1 MKFKFKEFLRKL
13 GPGLITG
20 CSDDDPSGIATYTQ
34 AGAKFGLAALWTAF
48 VTYPLMYGIQEMCGR
63 IGIVTNLGLAGV
75 IKKYY
80 SKFFLYFLL
89 VLIFPA
95 ITFNIAADLVAM
107 GAVSHLIFPPIP
119 AFAYS
124 CFFTLALVGLLFF
137 FDYQKLALVLKWL
150 CISLLFY
157 IIVPFLVKQNWPE
170 VLKAT
175 FIPHIIW
182 SKEFAAILVAILGTT
197 ISPYLF
203 FWEMNMLV
211 EERSHKK
218 NQSDMEEIR
227 DMKTDVNIGMLF
239 SNIVMYFVILAAGS
253 VLFPAGLTQ
262 IETVKEAAE
271 ALEPLAGEFAYMLFA
286 LGVIGTGLLAIPVLA
301 GCLGYMC
308 AEVFEWKSGLD
319 KKPMQAKG
327 FYAIMF
333 AATGVALL
341 ANLLGLNPIQSLI
354 YSAILYG
361 LIAPFAIAIIIH
373 IANSKKIMGNFV
385 NQWPSNALGI
395 ITLILMT
402 GAVLALALQ
411 F

>member
-1 MKFKFKEFLRKL
+1 MKFKFKETLKKL

-34 AGAKFGLAALWTAF
+34 AGAKFGLATLWTSF
-48 VTYPLMYGIQEMCGR
+48 ITYPLMYGIEEMCGR

-89 VLIFPA
+89 ILIFPA

-107 GAVSHLIFPPIP
+107 GAVSHMIFPPIP

-124 CFFTLALVGLLFF
+124 CFFTFALMGLLFF

-175 FIPHIIW
+175 FIPQIIW

-203 FWEMNMLV
+203 FWEVNMLV
-211 EERSHKK
+211 E
-218 NQSDMEEIR
+218 
-227 DMKTDVNIGMLF
+227 VNNFKLVTG
-239 SNIVMYFVILAAGS
+239 NPGS
-253 VLFPAGLTQ
+253 V
-262 IETVKEAAE
+262 
-271 ALEPLAGEFAYMLFA
+271 
-286 LGVIGTGLLAIPVLA
+286 
-301 GCLGYMC
+301 
-308 AEVFEWKSGLD
+308 
-319 KKPMQAKG
+319 
-327 FYAIMF
+327 
-333 AATGVALL
+333 
-341 ANLLGLNPIQSLI
+341 
-354 YSAILYG
+354 
-361 LIAPFAIAIIIH
+361 
-373 IANSKKIMGNFV
+373 KIM
-385 NQWPSNALGI
+385 
-395 ITLILMT
+395 
-402 GAVLALALQ
+402 
-411 F
+411 